1 MKGASK
7 QQFRAMLGIWKISKQ
22 TGKTVD
28 FDELIESLE
37 PTPTKEAMQF
47 VIRALIKKGFIEKTE
62 PELRRKRTRVCFKLT
77 EKGLLSLDPTLNN
90 AGKKG
95 VNQEGSGISF
105 EEELEKDLKEI
116 VESI

>member
-7 QQFRAMLGIWKISKQ
+7 QQFRVLLGIWKISKK

-28 FDELIESLE
+28 LDELIESLE
-37 PTPTKEAMQF
+37 PSPTKEAMQF

-77 EKGLLSLDPTLNN
+77 EKGLFSLDPTLRTVSE
-90 AGKKG
+90 KG
-95 VNQEGSGISF
+95 FNEEDSGTSF
-105 EEELEKDLKEI
+105 DEELKEI